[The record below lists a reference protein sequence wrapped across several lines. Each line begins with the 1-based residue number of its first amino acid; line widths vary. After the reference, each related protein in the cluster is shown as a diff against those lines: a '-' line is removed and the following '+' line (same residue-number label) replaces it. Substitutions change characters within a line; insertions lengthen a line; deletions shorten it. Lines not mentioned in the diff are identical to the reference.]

1 MNMLEYQIVFPDQT
15 VMDISIPSDS
25 DILQR
30 ACAFFDKEDVNEIT
44 EQMLG
49 EFIIRATENALAQVE
64 QD

>member
-1 MNMLEYQIVFPDQT
+1 MLEYQIVFPDQT

-30 ACAFFDKEDVNEIT
+30 ACAFFGKEDVNEIT

-49 EFIIRATENALAQVE
+49 EFIIRATENALGKVVQN
-64 QD
+64 